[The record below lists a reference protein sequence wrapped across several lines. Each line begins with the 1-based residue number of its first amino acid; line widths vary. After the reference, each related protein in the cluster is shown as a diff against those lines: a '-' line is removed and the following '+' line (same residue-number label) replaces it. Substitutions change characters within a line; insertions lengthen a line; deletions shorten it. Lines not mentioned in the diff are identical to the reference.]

1 MTSRIAT
8 LFFAVTLA
16 GAAGWPAVLPAQDAS
31 ASNSTAAA
39 SSPTVNTSTNAI
51 VAVVN
56 DKIITVAQVEKQI
69 DPVKPTIY
77 ANANADFPDTPEG
90 EAGARKYVADQ
101 VTHLFKEVLDNMV
114 DNILMVQA
122 FNDAGYAIP
131 RSFMDQAFDESITNR
146 FNGDREQFLQYLKGN
161 DLTERQYRQ
170 QLQDDMIVSYMKQK
184 QQDTVNAIS
193 PDRIVKY
200 YDLHKDQ
207 WRQEAAVKIRQIT
220 LKLGTLETTNLLLQ
234 QGQEIVDQA
243 RAPGANFAELAG
255 HYSQDEF
262 KSDGGE
268 VGWVEKGKYQQPM
281 DDIIFALKP
290 GEVSNPVALGDSVY
304 IFKCEDKRD
313 AGLQTL
319 EQVHM
324 QIESALLVLD
334 TREAEA
340 KWLKK
345 LRKNAYIKYNIPGM
359 DEDAN

>member
-1 MTSRIAT
+1 MTPRIAT
-8 LFFAVTLA
+8 LFFAVTLV
-16 GAAGWPAVLPAQDAS
+16 GAAGWPAALPAQDVPASNPAS
-31 ASNSTAAA
+31 ASGPPVTTN
-39 SSPTVNTSTNAI
+39 TNAI

-77 ANANADFPDTPEG
+77 ANANANFPDTPEG
-90 EAGARKYVADQ
+90 EAAARKYVADQ

-114 DNILMVQA
+114 DNILMIQA
-122 FNDAGYAIP
+122 FSDAGYAIP
-131 RSFMDQAFDESITNR
+131 KSYMDQIFDESMVTR
-146 FNGDREQFLQYLKGN
+146 FNGDREQFLQYLQAN
-161 DLTERQYRQ
+161 NLTERQYRQ
-170 QLQDDMIVSYMKQK
+170 QLQDDQIVGYMKQK

-207 WRQEAAVKIRQIT
+207 WQQEAAVKIRQIT
-220 LKLGTLETTNLLLQ
+220 LKLGTLETMGLLMQ
-234 QGQEIVDQA
+234 EGQEIVQQA

-268 VGWVEKGKYQQPM
+268 VGWIEKNKYQKTM
-281 DDIIFALKP
+281 EDVIFALKP

-313 AGLQTL
+313 AGIQTI

-359 DEDAN
+359 DADAN

>member
-1 MTSRIAT
+1 MTPRIAT

-16 GAAGWPAVLPAQDAS
+16 WPAALPAQDAPAAGS
-31 ASNSTAAA
+31 ASPDSA
-39 SSPTVNTSTNAI
+39 SQPAVNTSTNAI

-77 ANANADFPDTPEG
+77 ANANANFPDTPEG
-90 EAGARKYVADQ
+90 EAGARKYVQDQ
-101 VTHLFKEVLDNMV
+101 VTRLFKEILDNMV

-131 RSFMDQAFDESITNR
+131 KSYMDQIFDESMVNR
-146 FNGDREQFLQYLKGN
+146 FNGDREQFLQYLQAN
-161 DLTERQYRQ
+161 HLTERQYRQ
-170 QLQDDMIVSYMKQK
+170 QLQDDQIVGYMKQK

-207 WRQEAAVKIRQIT
+207 WKQEAAVKIRQIT
-220 LKLGTLETTNLLLQ
+220 LKLGTLETMGLLMQ
-234 QGQEIVDQA
+234 QGQEIVQQA

-262 KSDGGE
+262 KNDGGE
-268 VGWVEKGKYQQPM
+268 VGWVERDKYQKPM
-281 DDIIFALKP
+281 EDAIFALKP

-304 IFKCEDKRD
+304 IFKCEDKRA
-313 AGLQTL
+313 AGIQTV

-324 QIESALLVLD
+324 QIESALLILD

-359 DEDAN
+359 EADAN